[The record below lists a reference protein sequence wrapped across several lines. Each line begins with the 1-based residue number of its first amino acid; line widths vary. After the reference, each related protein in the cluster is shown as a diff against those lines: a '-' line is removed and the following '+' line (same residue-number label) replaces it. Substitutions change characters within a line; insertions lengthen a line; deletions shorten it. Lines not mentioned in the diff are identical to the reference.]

1 MRERRTRKRGGANG
15 GARERRVATRESGA
29 GRATCEEEF
38 AHPRRAERQNR
49 YFLLCNCNFQKATT
63 PLSRP
68 HTSTPVARP
77 RVASVDGMGEDDDDA
92 SERAC
97 ASASEPACDPG
108 FDGLLCHLDRFRRAS
123 FQVGDTPRDL
133 PRPAAVA
140 GSRWNRGSLT
150 RARALLPAPSRRFP
164 RAGAQR
170 LSEAHGV
177 EGAVLRFRLAPS
189 REAGEED
196 GGAAKGRRGSAGVAR
211 EDTPRRRRNVTPRP

>member
-1 MRERRTRKRGGANG
+1 MTTRTRRPRLSPSLIRPSMPDG
-15 GARERRVATRESGA
+15 TRPTAPTPAPTAPES
-29 GRATCEEEF
+29 THIIVDMTEF
-38 AHPRRAERQNR
+38 LRFPKVVEWLINQGVED
-49 YFLLCNCNFQKATT
+49 
-63 PLSRP
+63 
-68 HTSTPVARP
+68 PVASNISK
-77 RVASVDGMGEDDDDA
+77 AQQGA
-92 SERAC
+92 LLQYL
-97 ASASEPACDPG
+97 PAKMTIDIN
-108 FDGLLCHLDRFRRAS
+108 
-123 FQVGDTPRDL
+123 
-133 PRPAAVA
+133 PAAVA

-189 REAGEED
+189 REAGGEED